1 MESSNALRNRNI
13 SLDILR
19 ILACLGVITI
29 HSAGSVDFHH
39 LADVGTLYWNIGM
52 AMDVLCRW
60 SVPVFCML
68 TGFFFLNPRK
78 ELSLK
83 NLYCKYILHIV
94 IVLVVWSLFYA
105 ITLHQRL
112 YPWGKQSAHLWYLSM
127 CIGLYMAMPI
137 LRWIAG
143 NKEILAYFCW
153 VWLGCKIYDFIGNFI
168 TLPVTIIDHLFV
180 DYVGY
185 CLWGYYLSLIQ
196 LTRRQRV
203 LLSIAGIVCAGLS
216 VLGYLFSKDACSCWA
231 SYVSVPNIVI
241 SLSIFYVFLHWHPHM
256 SDLGMRLI
264 SKIST
269 CTEGIYMVHIWIL
282 TQIFFRIY
290 RFVPNLLLTI
300 VLSIVITFISGGGVI
315 VLIIKQIPV
324 LKRWIV

>member
-1 MESSNALRNRNI
+1 MESGNIVANRNV

-19 ILACLGVITI
+19 ILACIGVITI

-39 LADVGTLYWNIGM
+39 LAEVGTLYWNIGM
-52 AMDVLCRW
+52 AMNVLCRW

-68 TGFFFLNPRK
+68 TGFFFLNPLKR
-78 ELSLK
+78 LSKK
-83 NLYCKYILHIV
+83 NLYCKYIMHIV
-94 IVLVVWSLFYA
+94 IVLIVWSLFYA
-105 ITLHQRL
+105 ITFHQRL
-112 YPWGKQSAHLWYLSM
+112 YPFGKQSVHFWYLSM
-127 CIGLYMAMPI
+127 CIGLYMAMPV

-143 NKEILAYFCW
+143 NKDILAYFCW

-168 TLPVTIIDHLFV
+168 PVPITIIDHLFV

-196 LTRRQRV
+196 LTHRRKFWV
-203 LLSIAGIVCAGLS
+203 YITGIVCAAIS
-216 VLGYLFSKDACSCWA
+216 VLGYLFSKDAESCWA
-231 SYVSVPNIVI
+231 SYVSIPNILT
-241 SLSIFYVFLHWHPHM
+241 SLSLFFVFLHWHPHI
-256 SDLGMRLI
+256 SDWGVKLI
-264 SKIST
+264 SGLSS
-269 CTEGIYMVHIWIL
+269 CTLGIYMVHIWIL

-300 VLSIVITFISGGGVI
+300 VLSIIITFITGGVI
-315 VLIIKQIPV
+315 VLIIRQIPV